1 MMNSATTTRD
11 QGELRLISDLGEL
24 AGIAF
29 RKLSTTVEEEATNA
43 LTLRELTDRSKSAEK
58 DRDSLQQ
65 NLGFQRAEK
74 DREVASLGQQISKLR
89 AELNDCERSNRMEV
103 EGIEASAREGV
114 EKARIGHDEKV
125 QVLTVETAQRKEKM
139 AKWRSDHKDAE
150 AGLRKRKAKLE
161 MDLKILIKKYDADM
175 NEKQDAI
182 TKLSDKFAKESEEL
196 KLLQEHFDK
205 VDADAATSAMENKTL
220 EGVEEMERA
229 ARGLLDDAAAV
240 IQKRARGISGRVEVA
255 KLKKKKGGK
264 GKKGKGKKK

>member
-1 MMNSATTTRD
+1 M
-11 QGELRLISDLGEL
+11 RLIDDLSAL

-29 RKLSTTVEEEATNA
+29 RKLSTTVEEEATNE

-103 EGIEASAREGV
+103 EGIEASARTGV
-114 EKARIGHDEKV
+114 EKARAEHTEKV
-125 QVLTVETAQRKEKM
+125 SALEQDIEKRKEKM
-139 AKWRSDHKDAE
+139 LKWRGDHKDTE

-161 MDLKILIKKYDADM
+161 TDLKMLIRKYDTDM
-175 NEKQDAI
+175 GEKQAAI
-182 TKLSDKFAKESEEL
+182 EALEDKFKRESEEL
-196 KLLQEHFDK
+196 RELQEHFDK
-205 VDADAATSAMENKTL
+205 VDADAATSVKEDKMLQE
-220 EGVEEMERA
+220 VEEMEKA
-229 ARGLLDDAAAV
+229 ARFILDEACKV
-240 IQKRARGISGRVEVA
+240 MQKRVRGIAGRVEVA

-264 GKKGKGKKK
+264 GKKGKKGKK